1 MKWEIVKQNAAGQ
14 QVTQYEGTLLAKI
27 GEAILMDARFNR
39 DDFEFNGMTICRGDR
54 FIEAYYADRWFN
66 IMEIYQGGTET
77 LKGWYC
83 NVTYP
88 AHIQEGII
96 TYKDLALDVMV
107 FPDRRCLLL
116 DEDEFEALELP
127 AKTKEKAR
135 KIPDELILLFKKN
148 NYQSIKRWF
157 DKV

>member
-1 MKWEIVKQNAAGQ
+1 MKWQIVKQNAVGKD
-14 QVTQYEGTLLAKI
+14 VWQYDGTLVARI
-27 GEAILMDARFNR
+27 GEAVLIDARFDR
-39 DDFEFNGMTICRGDR
+39 DDFVFNGMPICRGDR

-66 IMEIYQGGTET
+66 IMEIYEGGTDT

-88 AHIQEGII
+88 ANIQEGVV
-96 TYKDLALDVMV
+96 TYKDLALDVMI
-107 FPDRRCLLL
+107 FADQRCFLL
-116 DEDEFEALELP
+116 DEDEFEALGLP

-135 KIPDELILLFKKN
+135 KIPNELLLLFQKN

-157 DKV
+157 DQA